1 MVLQPH
7 CRCTGLSGFQKLI
20 IGTWSVGVC
29 CAVIGPLQL
38 CCGVMQEALRSAP
51 TKPPTIL
58 LSRRF
63 CALTRVRLR
72 VSSAG
77 LIRMGRGALRAP

>member
-7 CRCTGLSGFQKLI
+7 RRGTGLSSFQSLI
-20 IGTWSVGVC
+20 IGTWPVGAC

-38 CCGVMQEALRSAP
+38 CCGSMQEALRSTP

-77 LIRMGRGALRAP
+77 LIRMGRGALTAP